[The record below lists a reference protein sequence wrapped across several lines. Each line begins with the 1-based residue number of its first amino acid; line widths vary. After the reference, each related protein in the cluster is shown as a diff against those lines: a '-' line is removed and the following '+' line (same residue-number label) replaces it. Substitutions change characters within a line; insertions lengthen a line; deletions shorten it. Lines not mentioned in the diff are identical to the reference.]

1 MNEGLGELRVS
12 QTLFYNNGGKM
23 SKASEMKDTVRIV
36 EEMVLRLRQASD
48 DAWDYVNAH
57 VQELVYKMTEIVDWA
72 QQKINE
78 GEEFPM
84 DILLQQLQN
93 LDEAYTQKDEV
104 LLADTLEYEVSN
116 ALQVYL
122 EQGEE

>member
-1 MNEGLGELRVS
+1 
-12 QTLFYNNGGKM
+12 M
-23 SKASEMKDTVRIV
+23 SKVSEMKDTVRIV
-36 EEMVLRLRQASD
+36 EEMTLHLRQASD

-78 GEEFPM
+78 GEEFPV

-93 LDEAYTQKDEV
+93 LNEAYTQKDEV

>member
-1 MNEGLGELRVS
+1 MAGEI
-12 QTLFYNNGGKM
+12 
-23 SKASEMKDTVRIV
+23 KDTIWII
-36 EEMVLRLRQASD
+36 EEMTLRLRQASD

-57 VQELVYKMTEIVDWA
+57 VQELVYKMTEIVDWT
-72 QQKINE
+72 QQKINK

-93 LDEAYTQKDEV
+93 LGEAYTQKDEV

-116 ALQVYL
+116 ALQVYV

>member
-1 MNEGLGELRVS
+1 
-12 QTLFYNNGGKM
+12 M
-23 SKASEMKDTVRIV
+23 SKASEMRDTVRIV

>member
-1 MNEGLGELRVS
+1 
-12 QTLFYNNGGKM
+12 
-23 SKASEMKDTVRIV
+23 MKDTVRIV

>member
-1 MNEGLGELRVS
+1 
-12 QTLFYNNGGKM
+12 M
-23 SKASEMKDTVRIV
+23 SKTSEMKDTVQIV
-36 EEMVLRLRQASD
+36 VEMTLRLRQDSD
-48 DAWDYVNAH
+48 DAWDYVNVH
-57 VQELVYKMTEIVDWA
+57 VQELVYRMTEIVDWA

-122 EQGEE
+122 ERGEE

>member
-1 MNEGLGELRVS
+1 
-12 QTLFYNNGGKM
+12 M

-104 LLADTLEYEVSN
+104 LLADTLVYEVSN

>member
-1 MNEGLGELRVS
+1 MSMAGEI
-12 QTLFYNNGGKM
+12 
-23 SKASEMKDTVRIV
+23 KDTIWII
-36 EEMVLRLRQASD
+36 EEMTLRLRQASD

-57 VQELVYKMTEIVDWA
+57 VQELVYKMTEIVDWT
-72 QQKINE
+72 QQKINK

-93 LDEAYTQKDEV
+93 LGEAYTQKDEV

-116 ALQVYL
+116 ALQVYV

>member
-1 MNEGLGELRVS
+1 
-12 QTLFYNNGGKM
+12 M
-23 SKASEMKDTVRIV
+23 SKKREIENTLQVIEK
-36 EEMVLRLRQASD
+36 MVLSLRQATD
-48 DAWDYVNAH
+48 GAWDYVNEH
-57 VQELVYKMTEIVDWA
+57 IQELVYRMTELVDWA
-72 QQKINE
+72 QKKMNE

-93 LDEAYTQKDEV
+93 LNEAYTQKDEV

-122 EQGEE
+122 ELGEE

>member
-1 MNEGLGELRVS
+1 MSMAGEI
-12 QTLFYNNGGKM
+12 
-23 SKASEMKDTVRIV
+23 KDTIWII
-36 EEMVLRLRQASD
+36 EEMTLRLRQASD

-93 LDEAYTQKDEV
+93 LGEAYTQKDEV

-116 ALQVYL
+116 ALQVYV

>member
-1 MNEGLGELRVS
+1 MAG
-12 QTLFYNNGGKM
+12 
-23 SKASEMKDTVRIV
+23 EMKDTLWII
-36 EEMVLRLRQASD
+36 EEMTLRLRQTSD

-122 EQGEE
+122 E

>member
-1 MNEGLGELRVS
+1 
-12 QTLFYNNGGKM
+12 
-23 SKASEMKDTVRIV
+23 
-36 EEMVLRLRQASD
+36 
-48 DAWDYVNAH
+48 
-57 VQELVYKMTEIVDWA
+57 
-72 QQKINE
+72 
-78 GEEFPM
+78 M

>member
-1 MNEGLGELRVS
+1 MSMAGEI
-12 QTLFYNNGGKM
+12 
-23 SKASEMKDTVRIV
+23 KDTIWII
-36 EEMVLRLRQASD
+36 EEMTLRLRQASN

-57 VQELVYKMTEIVDWA
+57 VQELVYKMTEIVDWT

-93 LDEAYTQKDEV
+93 LGEAYTQKDEV

-116 ALQVYL
+116 ALQVYV

>member
-1 MNEGLGELRVS
+1 MAGEI
-12 QTLFYNNGGKM
+12 
-23 SKASEMKDTVRIV
+23 KDTIWII
-36 EEMVLRLRQASD
+36 EEMTLRLRQASD
-48 DAWDYVNAH
+48 DVWDYVNAH

-116 ALQVYL
+116 ALQVYM

>member
-1 MNEGLGELRVS
+1 MAG
-12 QTLFYNNGGKM
+12 
-23 SKASEMKDTVRIV
+23 EMKDTLWII
-36 EEMVLRLRQASD
+36 EEMTLRLRQTSD
-48 DAWDYVNAH
+48 DAWDYVNAP

>member
-1 MNEGLGELRVS
+1 
-12 QTLFYNNGGKM
+12 M

-36 EEMVLRLRQASD
+36 EEMILRLRQASD
-48 DAWDYVNAH
+48 DTWDYVNAH
-57 VQELVYKMTEIVDWA
+57 VQELVYRMTEIVDWA

-93 LDEAYTQKDEV
+93 LNEAYTQKDEV

>member
-1 MNEGLGELRVS
+1 
-12 QTLFYNNGGKM
+12 M

-48 DAWDYVNAH
+48 DAGDYVYAH

>member
-1 MNEGLGELRVS
+1 MAGEMR
-12 QTLFYNNGGKM
+12 
-23 SKASEMKDTVRIV
+23 DIV
-36 EEMVLRLRQASD
+36 WIIEEMTLRLRQASD

>member
-1 MNEGLGELRVS
+1 MSMAGEI
-12 QTLFYNNGGKM
+12 
-23 SKASEMKDTVRIV
+23 KDTIWII
-36 EEMVLRLRQASD
+36 EEMTLRLRQASD
-48 DAWDYVNAH
+48 DAWDYVNVH
-57 VQELVYKMTEIVDWA
+57 VQELVYRMTEIVDWA

-93 LDEAYTQKDEV
+93 LGEAYTQKDEV

-116 ALQVYL
+116 ALQVYV

>member
-1 MNEGLGELRVS
+1 MAGEMR
-12 QTLFYNNGGKM
+12 
-23 SKASEMKDTVRIV
+23 DTVWII
-36 EEMVLRLRQASD
+36 EEMTMRLRQASD
-48 DAWDYVNAH
+48 DVWDYVNAH
-57 VQELVYKMTEIVDWA
+57 VQELVYKMAEIVDWA

-116 ALQVYL
+116 ALQVYM

>member
-1 MNEGLGELRVS
+1 MVGEI
-12 QTLFYNNGGKM
+12 
-23 SKASEMKDTVRIV
+23 KDTIWII
-36 EEMVLRLRQASD
+36 EEMTLRLRQASD

-57 VQELVYKMTEIVDWA
+57 VQELVYKMTEIVDWT
-72 QQKINE
+72 QQKINK

-93 LDEAYTQKDEV
+93 LGEAYTQKDEV

-116 ALQVYL
+116 ALQVYV

>member
-1 MNEGLGELRVS
+1 MAG
-12 QTLFYNNGGKM
+12 
-23 SKASEMKDTVRIV
+23 EMKDTLWII
-36 EEMVLRLRQASD
+36 EEMTLRLRQTSD

>member
-1 MNEGLGELRVS
+1 
-12 QTLFYNNGGKM
+12 M
-23 SKASEMKDTVRIV
+23 SKTSEMKDTVQIV
-36 EEMVLRLRQASD
+36 VEMTLRLRQASD
-48 DAWDYVNAH
+48 DAWDYVNVH
-57 VQELVYKMTEIVDWA
+57 VQELVYRMTEIVDWA

-93 LDEAYTQKDEV
+93 LSEAYTQKDEV

-116 ALQVYL
+116 ALQVYV

>member
-1 MNEGLGELRVS
+1 MAGEI
-12 QTLFYNNGGKM
+12 
-23 SKASEMKDTVRIV
+23 KDTVWII
-36 EEMVLRLRQASD
+36 EEMTLRLRQASD

-57 VQELVYKMTEIVDWA
+57 VQELVYRMTEMLDWA

-93 LDEAYTQKDEV
+93 LDEAYTQKDEI

-122 EQGEE
+122 ERGEE

>member
-1 MNEGLGELRVS
+1 MAGEI
-12 QTLFYNNGGKM
+12 
-23 SKASEMKDTVRIV
+23 KDTVWII
-36 EEMVLRLRQASD
+36 EEMTLRLRQASD

-57 VQELVYKMTEIVDWA
+57 VQKLVYKMTEIVDWA

-116 ALQVYL
+116 ALRVYL
-122 EQGEE
+122 ERGEE

>member
-1 MNEGLGELRVS
+1 MAGEI
-12 QTLFYNNGGKM
+12 
-23 SKASEMKDTVRIV
+23 KDTIWII
-36 EEMVLRLRQASD
+36 EEMTLRLRQASN

-57 VQELVYKMTEIVDWA
+57 VQELVYKMTEIVDWT

-93 LDEAYTQKDEV
+93 LGEAYTQKDEV

-116 ALQVYL
+116 ALQVYV

>member
-1 MNEGLGELRVS
+1 MAGEI
-12 QTLFYNNGGKM
+12 
-23 SKASEMKDTVRIV
+23 EDTIWII
-36 EEMVLRLRQASD
+36 EEMTLRLRQASD

-57 VQELVYKMTEIVDWA
+57 VQELVYKMTEIVDWT
-72 QQKINE
+72 QQKINK

-93 LDEAYTQKDEV
+93 LGEAYTQKDEV

-116 ALQVYL
+116 ALQVYV

>member
-1 MNEGLGELRVS
+1 MSMAGEI
-12 QTLFYNNGGKM
+12 
-23 SKASEMKDTVRIV
+23 KDTVWII
-36 EEMVLRLRQASD
+36 EEMTLRLRQASD

-57 VQELVYKMTEIVDWA
+57 VQELVYRMTEMVDWA

-93 LDEAYTQKDEV
+93 LDEAYTQKDEI

-116 ALQVYL
+116 ALQVYM

>member
-1 MNEGLGELRVS
+1 MAGEI
-12 QTLFYNNGGKM
+12 
-23 SKASEMKDTVRIV
+23 KDTVWII
-36 EEMVLRLRQASD
+36 EEMTLRLRQASD

-57 VQELVYKMTEIVDWA
+57 VQELVYRMTEMVDWA

-93 LDEAYTQKDEV
+93 LDEAYTQKDEI

-122 EQGEE
+122 ERGEE

>member
-1 MNEGLGELRVS
+1 
-12 QTLFYNNGGKM
+12 M
-23 SKASEMKDTVRIV
+23 SKASETKNILQIV
-36 EEMVLRLRQASD
+36 NIMVMHLRQATD

-57 VQELVYKMTEIVDWA
+57 VQELVYRMTEIVDWA

-93 LDEAYTQKDEV
+93 LNEAYTQKDEV

-116 ALQVYL
+116 AVQVYL

>member
-1 MNEGLGELRVS
+1 MAGEI
-12 QTLFYNNGGKM
+12 
-23 SKASEMKDTVRIV
+23 KDTIWII
-36 EEMVLRLRQASD
+36 EEMTLRLRQASD

-57 VQELVYKMTEIVDWA
+57 VQELVYKMTEIVDWT

-93 LDEAYTQKDEV
+93 LGEAYTQKDEV

-116 ALQVYL
+116 ALQVYV

>member
-1 MNEGLGELRVS
+1 MAGEI
-12 QTLFYNNGGKM
+12 
-23 SKASEMKDTVRIV
+23 KDTIWII
-36 EEMVLRLRQASD
+36 EEMTLRLRQASD

-57 VQELVYKMTEIVDWA
+57 VQELVYKMTEIVDWT

-93 LDEAYTQKDEV
+93 LSEAYTQKDEV

-116 ALQVYL
+116 ALQVYV

>member
-1 MNEGLGELRVS
+1 MAG
-12 QTLFYNNGGKM
+12 
-23 SKASEMKDTVRIV
+23 EMKDTVWII
-36 EEMVLRLRQASD
+36 EEMTLRLRQASD

-116 ALQVYL
+116 ALQVYV

>member
-1 MNEGLGELRVS
+1 M
-12 QTLFYNNGGKM
+12 
-23 SKASEMKDTVRIV
+23 II
-36 EEMVLRLRQASD
+36 EEMALRLRQASD

-57 VQELVYKMTEIVDWA
+57 VQELVYKMTEIVDWT
-72 QQKINE
+72 QQKINK

-93 LDEAYTQKDEV
+93 LGEAYTQKDEV

-116 ALQVYL
+116 ALQVYV

>member
-1 MNEGLGELRVS
+1 
-12 QTLFYNNGGKM
+12 M

-78 GEEFPM
+78 VPYGYLTATVTEF
-84 DILLQQLQN
+84 
-93 LDEAYTQKDEV
+93 
-104 LLADTLEYEVSN
+104 
-116 ALQVYL
+116 
-122 EQGEE
+122 G